1 MNFLAP
7 LTIPLGENVPPLVLD
22 TPWLAW
28 LGIVLP
34 VCVWWLR
41 RQRDVQR
48 ARRLARFAEAQALA
62 RLLPMQVDGEQY
74 RTWRLVAA
82 AALIGLALAGP
93 RWGLARGP
101 VSSRGIDM
109 AIALDASLSM
119 MAPDEKPNRLE
130 RMKQEVRRLR
140 AMSQADRVALIA
152 FAGRSY
158 ILTPLT
164 NDDGALELFLENLD
178 PSVVGQAGS
187 SIAKAM
193 RQGTELLLASDGS
206 ADRALVVMTDGE
218 SFDAVEDVET
228 AAREAGTKGVS
239 VVTVGFGSTQGS
251 VIPVRDGSVVKN
263 KTDEEGNVVV
273 TKYSPDL
280 LEKAATAANGT
291 FIPAEASDKATR
303 IRSALRSLRTAQR
316 SVDTREDHV
325 PRFLWL
331 LVPALLLLVY
341 DSWRLVAANRKAAAS
356 PMDATANATAN
367 ATPSASATS
376 PVTSAATALVCVV
389 MLPLTFVACASEPD
403 PAALFKEGRVAEA
416 IMAYRAMVAK
426 GDTSAR
432 TIYNLGTAVLGADS
446 LREAQALLEAVRKNS
461 DGDVRARARF
471 NAGLAALKQG
481 RAENNPEAD
490 QQLAAARAAYRAF
503 LMERPGYADAKWNYE
518 LALRKQP
525 PQSSG
530 GGGGGGG
537 GGNNQNNDKQ
547 DQPQSQ
553 GGLDQRQADALLN
566 SAAREE
572 KDVQGRK
579 QRQGRVPPG
588 GKDW

>member
-1 MNFLAP
+1 MNLLAP
-7 LTIPLGENVPPLVLD
+7 LTVPLGENLPPLVLD
-22 TPWLAW
+22 TPWLA
-28 LGIVLP
+28 LLAIVLP
-34 VCVWWLR
+34 LVVWWLR
-41 RQRDVQR
+41 RQRTVQR
-48 ARRLARFAEAQALA
+48 ERRLARYAEAAALA
-62 RLLPMQVDGEQY
+62 RLVPMRDDGEQR
-74 RTWRLVAA
+74 RTWRLVTA
-82 AALIGLALAGP
+82 AALMGLAMAGP
-93 RWGLARGP
+93 RWGLTRGP
-101 VSSRGIDM
+101 ISSRGIDM

-164 NDDGALELFLENLD
+164 SDDGALELFLENLD

-218 SFDAVEDVET
+218 SFDPVEDVET
-228 AAREAGTKGVS
+228 AAREAGAKGVS
-239 VVTVGFGSTQGS
+239 VVTVGFGTAKGST
-251 VIPVRDGSVVKN
+251 IPIRDGSSVKA
-263 KTDEEGNVVV
+263 KTDDDGNVVV
-273 TKYSPDL
+273 TRYSPEL

-291 FIPAEASDKATR
+291 FIPADASDKATR
-303 IRSALRSLRTAQR
+303 IRGALKSLRTARR
-316 SVDTREDHV
+316 SIDSREDHV

-331 LVPALLLLVY
+331 LGPALLLLAY
-341 DSWRLVAANRKAAAS
+341 DSWRLVAPASAKRRQNRGAADTTA
-356 PMDATANATAN
+356 ANA
-367 ATPSASATS
+367 ATVSAVTSPALLAWLVVLVPSA
-376 PVTSAATALVCVV
+376 
-389 MLPLTFVACASEPD
+389 FVACATEPD

-416 IMAYRAMVAK
+416 IAAYRAMVAQ

-432 TIYNLGTAVLGADS
+432 TVYNLGTAVLGADS
-446 LREAQALLEAVRKNS
+446 LQEAQALLDAVRKNS
-461 DGDVRARARF
+461 EGDVRARARF
-471 NAGLAALKQG
+471 NAGLAALEQG
-481 RAENNPEAD
+481 RMADNPEAD
-490 QQLAAARAAYRAF
+490 QQLAAARAAYRAY
-503 LMERPGYADAKWNYE
+503 LMERPDYPDAKWNYE

-525 PQSSG
+525 PPSG

-537 GGNNQNNDKQ
+537 GGNEQNNDQ
-547 DQPQSQ
+547 QQQPQSQ

-572 KDVQGRK
+572 KDVQGRR

>member
-1 MNFLAP
+1 MNPMGP
-7 LTIPLGENVPPLVLD
+7 LTLPLGENLPPLVLD
-22 TPWLAW
+22 TPWFALLAIAFP
-28 LGIVLP
+28 LF
-34 VCVWWLR
+34 VWWLR
-41 RQRDVQR
+41 RQRAVQR
-48 ARRLARFAEAQALA
+48 ERRLARYAEAAALA
-62 RLLPMQVDGEQY
+62 RLVPLREDGERR
-74 RTWRLVAA
+74 RTWRLVVAA
-82 AALIGLALAGP
+82 VLIGLAMAGP

-164 NDDGALELFLENLD
+164 SDDGALELFLENLD

-218 SFDAVEDVET
+218 SFDPVEDVET
-228 AAREAGTKGVS
+228 AAREAGAKGIS
-239 VVTVGFGSTQGS
+239 VVTVGFGTAQGS
-251 VIPVRDGSVVKN
+251 TIPVRDGSSVKA
-263 KTDEEGNVVV
+263 KTDDDGNVVV
-273 TKYSPDL
+273 TRYTPEL

-291 FIPAEASDKATR
+291 FIAADASDKATR
-303 IRSALRSLRTAQR
+303 IRGALRSLRTAR
-316 SVDTREDHV
+316 RAIDTREDHV

-331 LVPALLLLVY
+331 LVPALLLLAY
-341 DSWRLVAANRKAAAS
+341 DTWRLVAPAARTRNDVLARS
-356 PMDATANATAN
+356 AVAPSSSVATLLLMLVPM
-367 ATPSASATS
+367 
-376 PVTSAATALVCVV
+376 V
-389 MLPLTFVACASEPD
+389 FVACANEPD
-403 PAALFKEGRVAEA
+403 PAVLFKEGRIAEA
-416 IMAYRAMVAK
+416 IAAYRSLIAQ

-432 TIYNLGTAVLGADS
+432 TVYNLGTAVLGADS
-446 LREAQALLEAVRKNS
+446 LPEAQALLDAVRKNS
-461 DGDVRARARF
+461 EGDVRARARF
-471 NAGLAALKQG
+471 NAGLAALEQG
-481 RAENNPEAD
+481 RMPENQEAD
-490 QQLAAARAAYRAF
+490 QQLAAARAAYRAY

-525 PQSSG
+525 PQSG

-537 GGNNQNNDKQ
+537 GGNAQNNDQ
-547 DQPQSQ
+547 QPQPQSQ

>member
-1 MNFLAP
+1 MNLLAP
-7 LTIPLGENVPPLVLD
+7 LTIPLGENLPPLVLD
-22 TPWLAW
+22 TPWLA
-28 LGIVLP
+28 LLAIALP
-34 VCVWWLR
+34 LCVWWLR
-41 RQRDVQR
+41 RQQWRQR
-48 ARRLARFAEAQALA
+48 ERRLARFADPAALA
-62 RLLPMQVDGEQY
+62 RLVPSSGGGERR
-74 RTWRLVAA
+74 RTWRLMLVAV
-82 AALIGLALAGP
+82 LMGLAMAGP
-93 RWGLARGP
+93 RWGLTRGP
-101 VSSRGIDM
+101 VSARGIDM

-164 NDDGALELFLENLD
+164 SDDGALELFLENLD

-187 SIAKAM
+187 SIAKAI
-193 RQGTELLLASDGS
+193 RQGTELLLASDAS

-228 AAREAGTKGVS
+228 AARDAGAKGIS
-239 VVTVGFGSTQGS
+239 VVTVGFGTTKGST
-251 VIPVRDGSVVKN
+251 IPIRDGSSVKA
-263 KTDEEGNVVV
+263 KTDDDGNVVI
-273 TKYSPDL
+273 TRYAPAL

-291 FIPAEASDKATR
+291 FIPAEVSDKATR
-303 IRSALRSLRTAQR
+303 IRGALKSLRTAR
-316 SVDTREDHV
+316 RAIDTREDHL

-341 DSWRLVAANRKAAAS
+341 DAWRLSAPASVAQRRSAARAIG
-356 PMDATANATAN
+356 AA
-367 ATPSASATS
+367 PSAWIVWLLVLVPGTFIGCAT
-376 PVTSAATALVCVV
+376 
-389 MLPLTFVACASEPD
+389 EPD

-416 IMAYRAMVAK
+416 VAAYRAMVAQ
-426 GDTSAR
+426 GDASAR
-432 TIYNLGTAVLGADS
+432 TAYNLGTAVLGADS
-446 LREAQALLEAVRKNS
+446 VQEAQALLESVIKNS
-461 DGDVRARARF
+461 EGDVRARARF
-471 NAGLAALKQG
+471 NAGVAALQQG
-481 RAENNPEAD
+481 RAANNPEAE
-490 QQLAAARAAYRAF
+490 QQLAAARAAYRAY
-503 LMERPGYADAKWNYE
+503 LTERPGYADAKWNFE

-525 PQSSG
+525 PQGG

-537 GGNNQNNDKQ
+537 GGNDRNNDPQ
-547 DQPQSQ
+547 PHPQSQ

-572 KDVQGRK
+572 KDVQGRR

>member
-1 MNFLAP
+1 
-7 LTIPLGENVPPLVLD
+7 
-22 TPWLAW
+22 
-28 LGIVLP
+28 
-34 VCVWWLR
+34 
-41 RQRDVQR
+41 
-48 ARRLARFAEAQALA
+48 
-62 RLLPMQVDGEQY
+62 
-74 RTWRLVAA
+74 
-82 AALIGLALAGP
+82 
-93 RWGLARGP
+93 
-101 VSSRGIDM
+101 M

-164 NDDGALELFLENLD
+164 SDDGALELFLENLD

-218 SFDAVEDVET
+218 SFDPVEDVET
-228 AAREAGTKGVS
+228 AAREAGAKGVS
-239 VVTVGFGSTQGS
+239 VVTVGFGTAQGS
-251 VIPVRDGSVVKN
+251 TIPVRDGSSVKA
-263 KTDEEGNVVV
+263 KTDDEGNVVI
-273 TKYSPDL
+273 TRYSPEL

-291 FIPAEASDKATR
+291 FIPADASDKATR
-303 IRSALRSLRTAQR
+303 IRGALKSLRTARR

-331 LVPALLLLVY
+331 LVPALLLLAY
-341 DSWRLVAANRKAAAS
+341 DSWRLVAPSTAKRWRSAVAS
-356 PMDATANATAN
+356 TTA
-367 ATPSASATS
+367 STS
-376 PVTSAATALVCVV
+376 PAMLAWLVVLIPTA
-389 MLPLTFVACASEPD
+389 FVACATEPD

-416 IMAYRAMVAK
+416 IAAYRAMVTQ

-432 TIYNLGTAVLGADS
+432 TVYNLGTAVLGADS
-446 LREAQALLEAVRKNS
+446 LQEAQALLDAVRKNS
-461 DGDVRARARF
+461 EGDVRARARF
-471 NAGLAALKQG
+471 NTGLAALKQG
-481 RAENNPEAD
+481 RTADNQDAD
-490 QQLAAARAAYRAF
+490 QQLAAARAAYRAY

-525 PQSSG
+525 PQSG

-537 GGNNQNNDKQ
+537 GGNDQKNDQ
-547 DQPQSQ
+547 QQQPQSQ

>member
-1 MNFLAP
+1 MNLLAP
-7 LTIPLGENVPPLVLD
+7 LTIPLGENLPPLVLD
-22 TPWLAW
+22 TPWLA
-28 LGIVLP
+28 LLAIALP
-34 VCVWWLR
+34 LCVWWLR
-41 RQRDVQR
+41 RQQWRQR
-48 ARRLARFAEAQALA
+48 ERRLARFADPAALA
-62 RLLPMQVDGEQY
+62 RLVPSSGGGERR
-74 RTWRLVAA
+74 RTWRLMLVAV
-82 AALIGLALAGP
+82 LMGLAMAGP
-93 RWGLARGP
+93 RWGLTRGP
-101 VSSRGIDM
+101 VSARGIDM

-164 NDDGALELFLENLD
+164 SDDGALELFLENLD

-187 SIAKAM
+187 SIAKAI
-193 RQGTELLLASDGS
+193 RQGTELLLASDAS

-228 AAREAGTKGVS
+228 AARDAGAKGIS
-239 VVTVGFGSTQGS
+239 VVTVGFGTTKGST
-251 VIPVRDGSVVKN
+251 IPIRDGSSVKA
-263 KTDEEGNVVV
+263 KTDDDGNVVI
-273 TKYSPDL
+273 TRYAPAL

-291 FIPAEASDKATR
+291 FIPAEVSDKATR
-303 IRSALRSLRTAQR
+303 IRGALKSLRTAR
-316 SVDTREDHV
+316 RAIDTREDHL

-341 DSWRLVAANRKAAAS
+341 DAWRLSAPASIAQRRSDARAIGAA
-356 PMDATANATAN
+356 
-367 ATPSASATS
+367 PSAWIVWLLVLVPGTFIGCAT
-376 PVTSAATALVCVV
+376 
-389 MLPLTFVACASEPD
+389 EPD

-416 IMAYRAMVAK
+416 VAAYRAMVAQ
-426 GDTSAR
+426 GDASAR
-432 TIYNLGTAVLGADS
+432 TAYNLGTAVLGADS
-446 LREAQALLEAVRKNS
+446 VQEAQALLESVIKNS
-461 DGDVRARARF
+461 EGDVRARARF
-471 NAGLAALKQG
+471 NAGVAALQQG
-481 RAENNPEAD
+481 RAANNPEAE
-490 QQLAAARAAYRAF
+490 QQLAAARAAYRAY
-503 LMERPGYADAKWNYE
+503 LTERPGYADAKWNFE

-525 PQSSG
+525 PQGG

-537 GGNNQNNDKQ
+537 GGNDRNNDPQ
-547 DQPQSQ
+547 PQPQSQ

-572 KDVQGRK
+572 KDVQGRR

>member
-1 MNFLAP
+1 MKPLMP
-7 LTIPLGENVPPLVLD
+7 LTVSLGEHLPPLVLD
-22 TPWLAW
+22 TPFWALLA
-28 LGIVLP
+28 IVLP
-34 VCVWWLR
+34 LVVGWLR
-41 RQRDVQR
+41 RQRAVQR
-48 ARRLARFAEAQALA
+48 ERRLARYAEATALA
-62 RLLPMQVDGEQY
+62 RLVPVREDGERR
-74 RTWRLVAA
+74 RTWRLMTA
-82 AALIGLALAGP
+82 AALIGLAMAGP

-164 NDDGALELFLENLD
+164 SDDGALELFLENLD

-218 SFDAVEDVET
+218 SFDPVEDVET
-228 AAREAGTKGVS
+228 AAREAGAKGVS
-239 VVTVGFGSTQGS
+239 VVTVGFGTARGST
-251 VIPVRDGSVVKN
+251 IPVRDGSSVTV

-273 TKYSPDL
+273 TRYSPEL
-280 LEKAATAANGT
+280 LEKAATAASGT
-291 FIPAEASDKATR
+291 FIPADASDKATR
-303 IRSALRSLRTAQR
+303 IRGALRALRTARR

-341 DSWRLVAANRKAAAS
+341 DSWRLVA
-356 PMDATANATAN
+356 P
-367 ATPSASATS
+367 
-376 PVTSAATALVCVV
+376 AATAAAPAMLSWLLVLVPTV
-389 MLPLTFVACASEPD
+389 FLGCAAEPD
-403 PAALFKEGRVAEA
+403 PAALFKEGRVADA
-416 IMAYRAMVAK
+416 IAAYRAMVAQ

-432 TIYNLGTAVLGADS
+432 TVYNLGTAILGADS
-446 LREAQALLEAVRKNS
+446 LQEAQAMLEAVRKNS
-461 DGDVRARARF
+461 EGDVRARARF

-481 RAENNPEAD
+481 RMADSPDAD
-490 QQLAAARAAYRAF
+490 QQLASARDAYRAY

-525 PQSSG
+525 PQSG

-537 GGNNQNNDKQ
+537 GGNNRND
-547 DQPQSQ
+547 DPPQPQSQ

-572 KDVQGRK
+572 NDVQGRK
-579 QRQGRVPPG
+579 QRQGRVPRG

>member
-1 MNFLAP
+1 MNLLAP
-7 LTIPLGENVPPLVLD
+7 LTIPLGENLPPLVLD
-22 TPWLAW
+22 TPWLA
-28 LGIVLP
+28 LLAIALP
-34 VCVWWLR
+34 LCIWWLR
-41 RQRDVQR
+41 RQQWRQR
-48 ARRLARFAEAQALA
+48 ERRLARFADPAALA
-62 RLLPMQVDGEQY
+62 RLVPSSGGGERR
-74 RTWRLVAA
+74 RTWRLMLVAV
-82 AALIGLALAGP
+82 LMGLAMAGP
-93 RWGLARGP
+93 RWGLTRGP
-101 VSSRGIDM
+101 VSARGIDM

-119 MAPDEKPNRLE
+119 TAPDEKPNRLE

-164 NDDGALELFLENLD
+164 SDDGALELFLENLD

-187 SIAKAM
+187 SIAKAI
-193 RQGTELLLASDGS
+193 RQGTELLLASDAS

-228 AAREAGTKGVS
+228 AARDAGAKGIS
-239 VVTVGFGSTQGS
+239 VVTVGFGTTKGST
-251 VIPVRDGSVVKN
+251 IPIRDGSSVKA
-263 KTDEEGNVVV
+263 KTDDDGNVVI
-273 TKYSPDL
+273 TRYAPAL

-291 FIPAEASDKATR
+291 FIPAEVSDKATR
-303 IRSALRSLRTAQR
+303 IRGALKSLRTAR
-316 SVDTREDHV
+316 RAIDTREDHL

-341 DSWRLVAANRKAAAS
+341 DAWRLSAPASVAQRRSAARAIG
-356 PMDATANATAN
+356 AA
-367 ATPSASATS
+367 PSAWIVWLLVVVPGTFIGCATE
-376 PVTSAATALVCVV
+376 A
-389 MLPLTFVACASEPD
+389 D

-416 IMAYRAMVAK
+416 VAAYRAMVAQ

-432 TIYNLGTAVLGADS
+432 TAYNLGTAVLGADS
-446 LREAQALLEAVRKNS
+446 VQEAQALLESVIKNS
-461 DGDVRARARF
+461 EGDVRARARF
-471 NAGLAALKQG
+471 NAGVAALQQG
-481 RAENNPEAD
+481 RAANNPEAE
-490 QQLAAARAAYRAF
+490 QQLAAARAAYRAY
-503 LMERPGYADAKWNYE
+503 LTERPGYADAKWNFE

-525 PQSSG
+525 PQGG

-537 GGNNQNNDKQ
+537 GGNDRNNDPQ
-547 DQPQSQ
+547 PQPQSQ

-572 KDVQGRK
+572 KDVQGRR